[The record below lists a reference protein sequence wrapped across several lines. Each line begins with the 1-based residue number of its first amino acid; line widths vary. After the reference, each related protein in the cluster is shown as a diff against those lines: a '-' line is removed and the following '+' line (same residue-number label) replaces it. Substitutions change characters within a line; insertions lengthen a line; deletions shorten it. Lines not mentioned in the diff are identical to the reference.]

1 MLWAFD
7 DAPASLSSPERFVL
21 LAIADHVD
29 DATGDAWPS
38 IARIARRTGLSRT
51 SVKAAVRILSELGV
65 IDVVDQ
71 GAPVARAETRPN
83 LYRWHPDQ
91 LRLGLD
97 VRTRRVGGRS
107 RRVVEPVDGPA
118 QPGDKEGVASR
129 PGSPADREGV
139 ASRPGGG
146 RQPTPNP
153 HRTLT
158 TPAGRCLRTIGAA
171 PTPHDDRWAVRGD
184 DLTCRQAGKVAAQR
198 HGGSCVAGS
207 WTVTAGA
214 ARSKAAD
221 STPTQSDTWTRWP
234 KVTRSWPN
242 PIAFG
247 PSVGH
252 TTSQAAQP

>member
-153 HRTLT
+153 HRTLREQADT
-158 TPAGRCLRTIGAA
+158 GSHTPSPPQLAAACGR
-171 PTPHDDRWAVRGD
+171 
-184 DLTCRQAGKVAAQR
+184 
-198 HGGSCVAGS
+198 
-207 WTVTAGA
+207 
-214 ARSKAAD
+214 
-221 STPTQSDTWTRWP
+221 
-234 KVTRSWPN
+234 
-242 PIAFG
+242 
-247 PSVGH
+247 SVQHRPH
-252 TTSQAAQP
+252 TTTDGLCEGMT